1 MAVKHLQNVQRQQL
15 AMAIAS
21 DPSVLRKF
29 KSGFNECATEINKY
43 VSQMEGVDD
52 SMRQRINGHLS
63 KCISGIEQA
72 VQFSLPGF
80 PGLPFFTGSG
90 LKSVE
95 TGSSSGDQN
104 NNPRIQI
111 PQGLQL
117 IPSRLPTGE
126 FALLLPNSSSLPFL
140 SSLST
145 QVSPESSQR
154 PSAFVTV
161 VPSTI
166 TTNSLKTPPVS
177 PQKPSEDVILV
188 SHTYPRRSPSP
199 QGFRPV
205 KQRSNIFTNP
215 SQNQVP
221 QVTSST
227 TIEKPSSSSTS
238 FQNEVKTIRFPIHPY
253 LDKDKRQ
260 NSPKKMAEPLC
271 IITNQS
277 ERYKQAQTKDDSINY
292 EENQVPRG
300 VKRKMPEHGLLT
312 LASQDFLM
320 PESKRLKHSPEIL
333 FPQEARSNETSS
345 GRVEG
350 RRNDYEQRPGCSRQS
365 NEQSDMWR
373 PW

>member
-52 SMRQRINGHLS
+52 SMRQRINSHLS
-63 KCISGIEQA
+63 KCIGGIEQA
-72 VQFSLPGF
+72 VQFALPGF
-80 PGLPFFTGSG
+80 AGLPFFGG
-90 LKSVE
+90 LKGVE
-95 TGSSSGDQN
+95 TGSGSGDQN

-145 QVSPESSQR
+145 QVSPESSSQR

-166 TTNSLKTPPVS
+166 TTNSLKSPPLS
-177 PQKPSEDVILV
+177 PQKSSEDVILV

-205 KQRSNIFTNP
+205 KQRSSTFTNP

-227 TIEKPSSSSTS
+227 TVEKPSSSSSTS
-238 FQNEVKTIRFPIHPY
+238 FQNEVKTIRFPIHSY
-253 LDKDKRQ
+253 IDKDKRQ
-260 NSPKKMAEPLC
+260 NSPKKLPEPLC

-312 LASQDFLM
+312 VATQDFLM
-320 PESKRLKHSPEIL
+320 PESKRLKPSPEM
-333 FPQEARSNETSS
+333 QETRSIDASRHFE
-345 GRVEG
+345 RL
-350 RRNDYEQRPGCSRQS
+350 RNDYEQRPGGSRQS
-365 NEQSDMWR
+365 NEQSDNMWR